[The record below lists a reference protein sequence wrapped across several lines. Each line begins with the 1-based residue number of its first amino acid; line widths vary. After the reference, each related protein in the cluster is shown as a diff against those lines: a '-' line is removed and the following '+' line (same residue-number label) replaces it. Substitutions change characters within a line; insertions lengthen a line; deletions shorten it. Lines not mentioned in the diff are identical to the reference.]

1 MEVRTKLNSVDRRG
15 IEYVTILGLV
25 RFITVGTI
33 TWFAFVPEGS
43 GDNPVM
49 SALFARKRLPFQ
61 LK

>member
-1 MEVRTKLNSVDRRG
+1 MEVRAKLNSVDRRG

-33 TWFAFVPEGS
+33 TWLAFVPEVS
-43 GDNPVM
+43 GDNTVM